1 MTESYAVDRPWLDS
15 NLPIA
20 ERVELLLAA
29 MTLEEKAGLFFQSMI
44 AIGEDGGLAEADP
57 VFGLPSTVDYVT
69 ERHMTHFNLFG
80 AAPSGRGLAEW
91 QNALQGLAASTRLG
105 IPVTISTDPRHS
117 FSENPGAAILAGAFS
132 QWPETMG
139 LAAIRDEALVEEF
152 ANIARQEYVSVG
164 IRVAL
169 HPQID
174 LATEPRWARQ
184 LSTFGEDAELTAR
197 LGAAYIRGFQGN
209 TLGGQSV
216 ATMIKHFPGGG
227 PQKDGEDPH
236 FAYGRE
242 QVYPGGEFELHLR
255 PFEAAFEAGASQVM
269 PYYGM
274 PVGTEHEEVGFGFN
288 KSVITGLLRGRFG
301 FEGIVCTD
309 WGLINDSVL
318 MGEPFPARA
327 WGVEALT
334 PLERIVKVLNAGVD
348 QFGGENTPHQLIE
361 LVRDG
366 KITEQRLDVS
376 ARRLLRE
383 KFVLGLFENAM
394 VDASAAE
401 DIVGAAEFVAAG
413 EAAQRA
419 SITVLT
425 NDVNSEGVPALP
437 FARGLRIYAEGIDPE
452 VVAEFGVV
460 ASSPGEADIAVLR
473 LQAPFETRATFFEN
487 FFHAGSLDF
496 DPDTLEHVREIAGQV
511 PTIVDV
517 FLDRPAILEPI
528 VDAAAAVVV
537 NWGVN
542 ARALLDVLTG
552 GAKPKGRLPF
562 DVPRSMSAVE
572 QNLPDVPFDTVDP
585 LFHFGHGLSL

>member
-1 MTESYAVDRPWLDS
+1 
-15 NLPIA
+15 
-20 ERVELLLAA
+20 
-29 MTLEEKAGLFFQSMI
+29 
-44 AIGEDGGLAEADP
+44 
-57 VFGLPSTVDYVT
+57 
-69 ERHMTHFNLFG
+69 
-80 AAPSGRGLAEW
+80 
-91 QNALQGLAASTRLG
+91 
-105 IPVTISTDPRHS
+105 
-117 FSENPGAAILAGAFS
+117 
-132 QWPETMG
+132 
-139 LAAIRDEALVEEF
+139 
-152 ANIARQEYVSVG
+152 
-164 IRVAL
+164 
-169 HPQID
+169 
-174 LATEPRWARQ
+174 
-184 LSTFGEDAELTAR
+184 
-197 LGAAYIRGFQGN
+197 
-209 TLGGQSV
+209 
-216 ATMIKHFPGGG
+216 
-227 PQKDGEDPH
+227 
-236 FAYGRE
+236 
-242 QVYPGGEFELHLR
+242 
-255 PFEAAFEAGASQVM
+255 M

-334 PLERIVKVLNAGVD
+334 PLERIVKVLDAGVD

-394 VDASAAE
+394 MDASAAE